1 MAKEKSEKN
10 RWQVWLG
17 LILIILVVLW
27 FFGSFDVFLPT
38 SGETHLKEN
47 YEVLEFFCVNSGA
60 GVDMKSLGNRDDQ
73 VREGII
79 YLYQDC
85 SDSEKYYITIL
96 EPTKECLYSFNGEII
111 KLWYSGIGQDDFFIP
126 EESKRIIEAD
136 TGFFLWKSFARLS
149 YEFRIKNGISEMTD
163 SQLSLSLGYED
174 YLENG
179 ITKST
184 LYSIIGYETSNPLN
198 CA

>member
-1 MAKEKSEKN
+1 MAQN
-10 RWQVWLG
+10 N
-17 LILIILVVLW
+17 
-27 FFGSFDVFLPT
+27 VFLT
-38 SGETHLKEN
+38 TYFNHLTVERGLSPNTIAAYKRDLKLYEN
-47 YEVLEFFCVNSGA
+47 YLEEKYGVLDSFCVDSGA
-60 GVDMKSLGNRDDQ
+60 GVDMKSLGSRDEQ
-73 VREGII
+73 VRAGLID
-79 YLYQDC
+79 LYRSCQN
-85 SDSEKYYITIL
+85 SEYYYITIL

-126 EESKRIIEAD
+126 EESKKIIEAD

-198 CA
+198 CE

>member
-1 MAKEKSEKN
+1 MPKKN
-10 RWQVWLG
+10 LKNKWQVWL
-17 LILIILVVLW
+17 IAILVIFGALW
-27 FFGSFDVFLPT
+27 LFGFFDSFST
-38 SGETHLKEN
+38 NSGEN
-47 YEVLEFFCVNSGA
+47 YLEEKYGVLDSFCVDSGA
-60 GVDMKSLGNRDDQ
+60 GVDMKSLGSRDEQ
-73 VREGII
+73 VRAGLID
-79 YLYQDC
+79 LYRSCQN
-85 SDSEKYYITIL
+85 SGYYYITIL

-126 EESKRIIEAD
+126 EESKQIIEAD

-184 LYSIIGYETSNPLN
+184 LYSIIRHETSNPLN
-198 CA
+198 CE